1 MCVCK
6 THRTCTCIHSLM
18 HSKYTAFI
26 GQLLFPLGCLT
37 FLHATHT
44 HTHIHTHT
52 HTHTHMCMS
61 TYNSLE
67 KQERVLSERN
77 IGKSLQDLRQNQIY
91 LGTKLN
97 ETTTQKCVGE
107 EGYRNMT
114 LVSYQL
120 WTQWIK

>member
-1 MCVCK
+1 MY
-6 THRTCTCIHSLM
+6 M
-18 HSKYTAFI
+18 HSFFNAFKIYSIYWTAAISI
-26 GQLLFPLGCLT
+26 GLFNISTCY
-37 FLHATHT
+37 THT
-44 HTHIHTHT
+44 HTHTYTHTHT